1 MDLKEFKQRFIIFII
16 IITFLFSVIAGRLI
30 QLQVVQGSYYR
41 EWSDEK
47 RLRLI
52 AVKAPRGKIVDR
64 NGVELANNRPSF
76 SVDIVR
82 TNIDDNKLNSV
93 ILDMIN
99 ILKANN
105 EEYIDSLPLF
115 IDNTNNVYFNFKSFE
130 NEDVT
135 EETLKAREKRWKE
148 NHKIDIGDDAKKT
161 WEILKER
168 YHIDDTYTMQETR
181 DIMNVRTIM
190 AEQGYK
196 SYQPV
201 TIARD
206 VSDKTV
212 AELEEKHIY
221 LPGIVV
227 DVEPIRQ
234 YPEGTLAS
242 QVLGYI
248 SRIDPETMKQLDT
261 KKYSPDDL
269 IGTVGIEKSF
279 EEYLKGTDGG
289 EYVEV
294 DALGR
299 KVRSVSYKEP
309 VPGDTVKL
317 TINAD
322 VQKAAEQGLEETMK
336 NIREGNNRFQ
346 KSEYAN
352 IGAAVVIDVNTGEVI
367 ALASVPSFDP
377 NVFAKGSPSVEEYA
391 ELNPQNAT
399 ERTPKPLWNY
409 ATKGAIPPGSTF
421 KMVTGIAGL
430 TEGVVT
436 PEEKILDT
444 GVYPYAHRPACWLWN
459 EYHRTHGLVNITK
472 AIQVSCN
479 IYFFEVARRLG
490 IDKLAEYAKRFGLGE
505 KTGIEIEEQAGTL
518 ASPEVLKS
526 VAINDLYYIKNVLKM
541 IDQDQLNELAKLVEA
556 GETRDSV
563 ILKRLDELG
572 IKEKDARDKIL
583 YTLKGV
589 QWNLGMTLNASIG
602 QGQNSFTPLQMANY
616 IATLVNGGVRYRPHL
631 LKEIDSFDGKV
642 IKTSKPEVVDRLNL
656 DQEYVKYIKEG
667 MKAVTEM
674 GGTASGAFVN
684 YPITVGGKTGTAQ
697 RPPYKPYGW
706 FVGFAPYDK
715 PEIAVAVVIYEGGS
729 GSYSAYV
736 AKSIFDAY
744 FGFNKPDDQVKTQNT
759 SER

>member
-1 MDLKEFKQRFIIFII
+1 METKEFHKRLIAFII
-16 IITFLFSVIAGRLI
+16 IVAILFSFILARLI
-30 QLQVVQGSYYR
+30 QLQIVQGSYYR

-52 AVKAPRGKIVDR
+52 TVKAPRGKIMDR
-64 NGVELANNRPSF
+64 NGIELANNRPSF

-82 TNIDDNKLNSV
+82 TNIDDSKLNRV
-93 ILDMIN
+93 ILDAIN
-99 ILKANN
+99 ILKLNG
-105 EEYIDSLPLF
+105 EEYIDTFPIFL
-115 IDNTNNVYFNFKSFE
+115 DDANNVYFNFKNFE
-130 NEDVT
+130 NEGVS
-135 EETLKAREKRWKE
+135 EETIRAREKRWKSDHGISIE
-148 NHKIDIGDDAKKT
+148 ADAKKA
-161 WEILKER
+161 WDFLKKK
-168 YHIDDTYTMQETR
+168 YGIDDSYTPQEMR
-181 DIMNVRTIM
+181 EIMNIRTIM
-190 AEQGYK
+190 SEQGYK

-206 VSDKTV
+206 ISEETV
-212 AELEEKHIY
+212 AELEEKHIN
-221 LPGIVV
+221 LPGIIV

-248 SRIDPETMKQLDT
+248 SRIDPETMKQLDPE
-261 KKYSPDDL
+261 KYRPDDL
-269 IGTVGIEKSF
+269 IGTVGIEKAF

-299 KVRSVSYKEP
+299 KVRSVSNKEP

-317 TINAD
+317 TID
-322 VQKAAEQGLEETMK
+322 EKVQKAAEQSLVETMK
-336 NIREGNNRFQ
+336 NIREGKNGFV

-352 IGAAVVIDVNTGEVI
+352 MGAAVVIDVNTGEVL
-367 ALASVPSFDP
+367 ALASVPGFDP
-377 NVFAKGSPSVEEYA
+377 NVFAKGSPSIEEYA
-391 ELNPQNAT
+391 ALNPQNAT

-430 TEGVVT
+430 MEGVVT
-436 PEEKILDT
+436 PDEKILDT
-444 GVYPYAHRPACWLWN
+444 GVYPYAHKPACWLWN
-459 EYHRTHGLVNITK
+459 EYHRTHGLVDITK

-479 IYFFEVARRLG
+479 VYFFEVSRRLG
-490 IDKLAEYAKRFGLGE
+490 IDKLAEYARKFGLGE
-505 KTGIEIEEQAGTL
+505 KTGIEIEEQAGIV
-518 ASPEVLKS
+518 ASPDALKD

-541 IDQDQLNELAKLVEA
+541 INQEQLDELAKLVEA
-556 GETRDSV
+556 GEIRDSV
-563 ILKRLDELG
+563 ILKKLNELG
-572 IKEKDARDKIL
+572 IKDKEARDKIL
-583 YTLKGV
+583 YAIKGA

-616 IATLVNGGVRYRPHL
+616 IATLVNGGTRYRPHL
-631 LKEIDSFDGKV
+631 MKEIDSFDGKV
-642 IKTSKPEVVDRLNL
+642 VKKSNPEVVDKLNL
-656 DQEYVKYIKEG
+656 NEEYIQYIKEG

-684 YPITVGGKTGTAQ
+684 YPISLGGKTGTAE

-706 FVGFAPYDK
+706 FVGFAPFDK

-744 FGFNKPDDQVKTQNT
+744 FDLNKPEENQTKNNVVQ
-759 SER
+759 